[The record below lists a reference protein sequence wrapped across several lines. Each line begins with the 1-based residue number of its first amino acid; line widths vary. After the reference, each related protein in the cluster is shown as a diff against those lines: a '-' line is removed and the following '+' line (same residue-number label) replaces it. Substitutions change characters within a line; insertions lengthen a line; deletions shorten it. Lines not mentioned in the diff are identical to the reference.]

1 MKKFLLMM
9 ALCLMALGAQAQ
21 SKKFCGTIT
30 FRDGHEE
37 TYTELYVPARNT
49 DKLMVRPDGGKIKK
63 IPSEDIQMVTVW
75 SAKFPDMKS
84 TIFCL
89 QMEDNRDKFVIWG
102 VPFMSSKWG
111 VVFRCYDNYTINP
124 KTGEL
129 TLLVLLDESLAKLAK
144 PGLQTWQPLVLQRF
158 DKEIAET
165 VAFIRSYKKLKN
177 KVREDVFEYMW
188 PKNTPKQGAKVF
200 EENEEIHQQI
210 LDGTLTA
217 ADLQYIID
225 QM

>member
-49 DKLMVRPDGGKIKK
+49 DKLLVRPDGGKMKK

-89 QMEDNRDKFVIWG
+89 PIEEKGKRYVLNLMIDNSVYIKPLSFVTEDW
-102 VPFMSSKWG
+102 
-111 VVFRCYDNYTINP
+111 
-124 KTGEL
+124 
-129 TLLVLLDESLAKLAK
+129 
-144 PGLQTWQPLVLQRF
+144 
-158 DKEIAET
+158 T
-165 VAFIRSYKKLKN
+165 V
-177 KVREDVFEYMW
+177 
-188 PKNTPKQGAKVF
+188 
-200 EENEEIHQQI
+200 EEI
-210 LDGTLTA
+210 
-217 ADLQYIID
+217 DLNL
-225 QM
+225 